1 MEGVLEIQS
10 LKEELL
16 PERLSKRR
24 IRPTPV
30 HQYRKIHLNVEQLPC
45 SANALKVAKRPFG
58 MKIF

>member
-10 LKEELL
+10 LKEGLL
-16 PERLSKRR
+16 PERLSKWR

-45 SANALKVAKRPFG
+45 SAICSQSGQGPDG